1 MSQINAMQAG
11 VQSPY
16 ANEPA
21 VRRLTRLA
29 GSAAI
34 ALGITLAA
42 CSAGLVVS
50 GLVNPEYLIVVCV
63 VALLPGIPALSLLA
77 AARRILRGEIN
88 GTARAI
94 TMLVATSG
102 LVLLGAVGAIIE
114 GPWPAKILMVV
125 LALGTFTTAAFVN
138 RADRALKGVSGL

>member
-1 MSQINAMQAG
+1 MSQIDAMQAG

-29 GSAAI
+29 GSAGI
-34 ALGITLAA
+34 ALGLALAA
-42 CSAGLVVS
+42 CSVGLVVS

-63 VALLPGIPALSLLA
+63 VALLPGILALSLLTA
-77 AARRILRGEIN
+77 SRRILRGEIN
-88 GTARAI
+88 GTTRAT
-94 TMLVATSG
+94 TMLVTTGG

-114 GPWPAKILMVV
+114 GPWPAKILMVL
-125 LALGTFTTAAFVN
+125 LAIGTFTTATFVN
-138 RADRALKGVSGL
+138 RADRALKGQ